1 MTRSARS
8 RVYGFTLI
16 EAVITLALIGA
27 LTALIARPIA
37 DLIQARSNVGA
48 ATEQQANIDYALG
61 RMARDIRF
69 GVQGV
74 EACKEG
80 QFRIE
85 NEYRL
90 DGSTLRVNDSVLA
103 EGIETFKCELL
114 APGELRLYR
123 LVIND
128 SETRVFK
135 RKD

>member
-48 ATEQQANIDYALG
+48 ATEQQASIDYALG

-69 GVQGV
+69 SAQGV

-90 DGSTLRVNDSVLA
+90 DGSTIRVNDSVLA

-128 SETRVFK
+128 SVTRVFK